1 MVSDC
6 VLDAHA
12 LLWFLEGNAK
22 LGDDARLLLLDANNR
37 FIIPAIAF
45 AEVCRITEKRKTK
58 IPSVL
63 DLFAAIDGDSRI
75 RVDPIDRDLVQRS
88 SNLAAISEMHDRLI
102 VAAAIW
108 LRERSPSSFL
118 LSADANIRKSGL
130 VAIRW

>member
-37 FIIPAIAF
+37 FIIPAIAL

-63 DLFAAIDGDSRI
+63 DLFAAIDGDARI

-102 VAAAIW
+102 VAAAIR